1 MKTRF
6 NPFLALAFSLVAST
20 TLPAAVLYW
29 DGNDTTADANGGAG
43 TWDTTTTNWDDAAT
57 AGNSVTWPSVSTGDD
72 DASFGGTGG
81 AVTIQAAGI
90 TANSVSFTTA
100 SYVVGGGK
108 LTLDSIDPDGAGPLP
123 APAPVIA
130 AGPGSNTQSATIN
143 APIAS
148 PKGLSK
154 TGGSTLVLGGDL
166 SEVVGNLTI
175 DGAITSPANNAAG
188 IQLQSGVSTAGL
200 TGIDIKNN
208 SFLALAGV
216 SLASTTP
223 IILNGGGGNQA
234 PQGAIRGT
242 AGNNTIEGAVSIND
256 SAVRIGNT
264 GTSTTFN
271 GPITAV
277 NPTHGLLVRIGSNQG
292 VILTNTSNSWG
303 GSTTLGEGSLYCAPG
318 ALPSTSSLALGT
330 SLAADYGTNGTF
342 TRAFGTAAGQ
352 VSFGRANDG
361 QRAIGFSAR
370 GGDLTV
376 NLGGSAADV
385 VFLGTFAKTGAITN
399 TSATVTVTDATNIV
413 AGMSVTGTGIPTDTL
428 VNSVVGTTVTLN
440 KNATATNAT
449 AALTFYAAQDNAR
462 FNSSVLVLNGANA
475 DSALTFQNPLDLNGF
490 TRLLQTNANT
500 ATLTGGL
507 KNSSAT
513 AASVRK
519 TGNGTLIHDPGS
531 THTLTL
537 AGLNT
542 NAGTLE
548 LKSGT
553 ITVTGSVTT
562 SAPDSTTGFVV
573 ARGGT
578 FRLNGASVTCSG
590 GSFVFPAGNTS
601 GGNNN
606 FILDSGTFDGGSK
619 EALNAYGATGTTT
632 INGGL
637 FICGEFRVGQSATC
651 GVNLNGGTLRVV
663 RLKDSSSTTATVKL
677 NGGTLQAKS
686 AQTSFIDPALD
697 FVYVQ
702 SGGAVIDSNGV
713 NITIPRALAED
724 TGSTGGGLVKKGNGI
739 LDLTVA
745 NTYTGDNTIQGGV
758 LRVSDTSMLGAAAA
772 TVTVDGGQF
781 GVSGT
786 SIPSVS
792 ALGRTFTYYNGGFH
806 VAEAAHTFNVDIDLI
821 GGAGL
826 SKSGSGTI
834 TLSGNNDFTGN
845 ITGGSGDTGWI
856 EVDSATDLGT
866 GAKTA
871 DFSASA
877 SSGLGGIRL
886 LGNITVSDVALN
898 IAGRNVNAA
907 TQHVLLNVSGNNKWT
922 GNINIINSGG
932 TYYLRSE
939 SGRLELS
946 GTLSNAQAANLT
958 ADTRAFN
965 FEGPGDF
972 LVSGTIATG
981 ANTNRFTALTI
992 DSTGTTTLTGTNT
1005 YTGSTVVNAGTLI
1018 INGDNSAATGA
1029 ISVNNTATLG
1039 GTGSLGGAVTLASTA
1054 TIAPGASAGTLTTAA
1069 NVSGSGK
1076 LAVQLDGANADKL
1089 VLTGSGVIDIT
1100 ALNLDVTTLAG
1111 GATQPVYVIVDS
1123 ASAITGTAFASVTGV
1138 PSGYTL
1144 TYNYN
1149 DGVDSNNIALV
1160 SGSSDP
1166 FTTWATTTHGLSGG
1180 DAAATADPDH
1190 DGLNNLIEFLL
1201 GGQPNPANP
1210 NASSSAL
1217 APVSVLDST
1226 NLVFTYRRTD
1236 LAMTQPGI
1244 SAVVQY
1250 GSDLSGWTTA
1260 AHGVNGVTI
1269 TVTNDGFGTGVD
1281 KVDVSIPRSLAIGS
1295 KLFARLNA
1303 VIP

>member
-1 MKTRF
+1 MKTRP
-6 NPFLALAFSLVAST
+6 NPFLALALTLAAT
-20 TLPAAVLYW
+20 TPLHAATL
-29 DGNDTTADANGGAG
+29 
-43 TWDTTTTNWDDAAT
+43 TWDTTPGDSAVVGGAGEWNTTNTNWTADAGVNNIA
-57 AGNSVTWPSVSTGDD
+57 WPSVSTVND
-72 DASFGGTGG
+72 DADFSGTGG
-81 AVTIQAAGI
+81 AVVIGAGGI
-90 TANSVSFTTA
+90 TANDISFSAAGYT
-100 SYVVGGGK
+100 VEGGT
-108 LTLDSIDPDGAGPLP
+108 LTLNGATN
-123 APAPVIA
+123 VITA
-130 AGPGSNTQSATIN
+130 TPNSNNVATIS
-143 APIAS
+143 A
-148 PKGLSK
+148 
-154 TGGSTLVLGGDL
+154 
-166 SEVVGNLTI
+166 
-175 DGAITSPANNAAG
+175 
-188 IQLQSGVSTAGL
+188 
-200 TGIDIKNN
+200 
-208 SFLALAGV
+208 ALAGTAGFTKAGSGTLTV
-216 SLASTTP
+216 SGTNTGLSGTINVNNVTGTN
-223 IILNGGGGNQA
+223 NGGLILSG
-234 PQGAIRGT
+234 P
-242 AGNNTIEGAVSIND
+242 D
-256 SAVRIGNT
+256 ST
-264 GTSTTFN
+264 GTVTTFN
-271 GPITAV
+271 VNGSAGPTTDGGWLGLANGATIGSTATV
-277 NPTHGLLVRIGSNQG
+277 NLSGQGGNSAPPGTLRATAGVATVNAPVNILTNNVRISNSGGTSLTLNGAVTATPATSGISFRFAVNQG

-303 GSTTLGEGSLYCAPG
+303 GTSIIGEGSLYCYPG
-318 ALPSTSSLALGT
+318 ALPSTTNLQIGGSGAS
-330 SLAADYGTNGTF
+330 DYGTNGTF
-342 TRAFGTAAGQ
+342 SRALGNAAGQ
-352 VSFGRANDG
+352 VQFGRANDG
-361 QRAIGFSAR
+361 QRAMGFSAR

-376 NLGGSAADV
+376 NLGGSAADFI
-385 VFLGTFAKTGAITN
+385 FLNTYAKTGAISN
-399 TSATVTVTDATNIV
+399 GSASVTVTDATNLAV
-413 AGMSVTGTGIPTDTL
+413 GMSVTGTGIPADTL
-428 VNSVVGTTVTLN
+428 VSAISGTTLTLN

-449 AALTFYAAQDNAR
+449 AALSFYAAADAAR
-462 FNSSVLVLNGANA
+462 FNSSVMVLNGSNS
-475 DSALTFQNPLDLNGF
+475 DSALTLQNPVDLNGF
-490 TRLLQTNANT
+490 TRFLQVSTNT

-519 TGNGTLIHDPGS
+519 TGTGTLIHDPGS
-531 THTLTL
+531 AHTLTL

-548 LKSGT
+548 LKSGA
-553 ITVTGSVTT
+553 ITVTGSVGTT
-562 SAPDSTTGFVV
+562 APDSTTGFVV

-578 FRLNGASVTCSG
+578 FRLSGASVTCTG

-606 FILDSGTFDGGSK
+606 FILDSGTFDGGTR

-637 FICGEFRVGQSATC
+637 FICGDFRVGQSSTC

-663 RLKDSSSTTATVKL
+663 RLKDATSTTATVNL

-686 AQTSFIDPALD
+686 AQASFIDPGLD
-697 FVYVQ
+697 VVNVQ
-702 SGGAVIDSNGV
+702 AGGAVIDSNNV
-713 NITIPRALAED
+713 NITIPRALTED
-724 TGSTGGGLVKKGNGI
+724 AGSTGGGLTKKGGGI

-745 NTYTGDNTIQGGV
+745 NTYSGTTNINGGV
-758 LRVSDTSMLGAAAA
+758 LRISDNAQLGAASAP
-772 TVTVDGGQF
+772 VTVNGGQF

-786 SIPSVS
+786 GITSISS
-792 ALGRTFTYYNGGFH
+792 LGRTFTYTTGGFH
-806 VAEAAHTFNVDIDLI
+806 VADAAHTLDVDIALT
-821 GGAGL
+821 GAAGL

-834 TLSGNNDFTGN
+834 KLSGANNFTGN
-845 ITGGSGDTGWI
+845 ISGGSGDTGWI
-856 EVDSATDLGT
+856 EVDSASDLGT

-922 GNINIINSGG
+922 GNINIVNSGG
-932 TYYLRSE
+932 TYYLRSD

-946 GTLSNAQAANLT
+946 GTLSNAQPANLT

-1005 YTGSTVVNAGTLI
+1005 YTGSTAVNAGKLL
-1018 INGDNSAATGA
+1018 INGDNSAAIGSIA
-1029 ISVNNTATLG
+1029 VNNTAILG
-1039 GTGSLGGAVTLASTA
+1039 GTGTLGGAVTLGATA
-1054 TIAPGASAGTLTTAA
+1054 TLAPGASAGTLTTSA
-1069 NVSGSGK
+1069 NVSGAGK
-1076 LAVQLDGANADKL
+1076 LAIELDGANADKL
-1089 VLTGSGVIDIT
+1089 ALTGTGVIDIS

-1149 DGVDSNNIALV
+1149 DGVDTNNIALV

-1190 DGLNNLIEFLL
+1190 DGLNNLIEFIL

-1217 APVSVLDST
+1217 APTSVLDPA

-1244 SAVVQY
+1244 SAIVQY

-1260 AHGVNGVTI
+1260 THGVNGVTI
-1269 TVTNDGFGTGVD
+1269 TVTDDGFGAGVD
-1281 KVDVSIPRSLAIGS
+1281 KVDVSIPRSLAVGS